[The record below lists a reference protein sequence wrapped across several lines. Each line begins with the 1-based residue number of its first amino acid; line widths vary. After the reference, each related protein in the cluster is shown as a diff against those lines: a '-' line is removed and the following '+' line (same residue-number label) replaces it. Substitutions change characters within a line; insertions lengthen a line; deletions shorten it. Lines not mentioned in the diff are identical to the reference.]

1 MAAEYR
7 GFDFGRK
14 AEIAPIDRRKRLKN
28 HDLVFKRREAFEASC
43 GLSRAPA
50 RRAAPSPGPPP
61 QPTARRIAVGATTG
75 VAN

>member
-14 AEIAPIDRRKRLKN
+14 AEIARIDRRKRLKN
-28 HDLVFKRREAFEASC
+28 HDLVFRRREAFEASG
-43 GLSRAPA
+43 GLNRAPEE
-50 RRAAPSPGPPP
+50 RPAPSQRRRRGPPS
-61 QPTARRIAVGATTG
+61 RRIAVRAMAG